1 MMGDKSDW
9 LEDLVAADATIIR
22 QAKEINR
29 LLERVAELR
38 AASGDQWIPVSDR
51 LPADGE
57 WCWVHGANFN
67 GPFPAVRRRASAGGW
82 HNEDTWED
90 WDGEVERWF
99 PIAQPPATE
108 GRD

>member
-1 MMGDKSDW
+1 MGDKSDW

-99 PIAQPPATE
+99 PIAQPPAAE
-108 GRD
+108 GGD